1 MKLKVLKRQNEV
13 LRKMKLKG
21 LKWQNEILE
30 KVKLKVL
37 KRQNEISLA
46 TGKACK
52 AML

>member
-1 MKLKVLKRQNEV
+1 MKVLKRQNEV